1 MHRLLRLGIAL
12 SLLLTPL
19 VLTNQ
24 PAGAATGA
32 AAMPPRADGKR
43 ITVLVHGFDREAD
56 QDCAGGWKSAKDLL
70 VANGWT
76 SVYTFGYYSGDKN
89 CDLKV
94 EGTTDTRIQEV
105 GRQLAWT
112 IYYFWSGNGVA
123 VDIMAHSM
131 GGLVSRAAIEGTR
144 RYGAAVA
151 ADALPA
157 VAPLDA
163 QPQEFGATAWPS
175 GWPPYV
181 YIEDIVTLGT
191 PHKGIDSIL
200 GGTLCPFTHEQ
211 CSDMKA
217 GSGFLSWLGGLKSS
231 AMGTDYTLLGSAYD
245 DTVGDNS
252 STKGFDSDVSH
263 VALYYKD
270 ANGNTISHA
279 EIRTEKTT
287 AYDAKWRNL
296 DSSGRGYY
304 SPPLV
309 QGLYGLFNHMMY

>member
-1 MHRLLRLGIAL
+1 MHRLLRLGVAL
-12 SLLLTPL
+12 GLVLTTL

-24 PAGAATGA
+24 AGHA
-32 AAMPPRADGKR
+32 AAAPPRADGKR

-70 VANGWT
+70 TANGWT
-76 SVYTFGYYSGDKN
+76 NVYTFGYYNGDKN

-94 EGTTDTRIQEV
+94 NGTTDTRIQEV

-112 IYYFWSGNGVA
+112 IYYFWSGHGVA

-131 GGLVSRAAIEGTR
+131 GGLVSRAAIEGVR
-144 RYGAAVA
+144 RYGAAFA
-151 ADALPA
+151 GEAMPEL
-157 VAPLDA
+157 APLDA
-163 QPQEFGATAWPS
+163 QPMELGTTAWPS
-175 GWPPYV
+175 GWPPYL

-200 GGTLCPFTHEQ
+200 GGTLCPLTHEQ
-211 CSDMKA
+211 CSDMRA

-263 VALYYKD
+263 VALYYKSASGD
-270 ANGNTISHA
+270 TISHS
-279 EIRTEKTT
+279 EIRTEKSV

-296 DSSGRGYY
+296 DSSGRGWY

-309 QGLYGLFNHMMY
+309 QGMYGLYNHMTY

>member
-1 MHRLLRLGIAL
+1 MQRLPRLLIAL
-12 SLLLTPL
+12 GLLLTSL
-19 VLTNQ
+19 VATAQ
-24 PAGAATGA
+24 PGSA
-32 AAMPPRADGKR
+32 AAAPPRADGHR
-43 ITVLVHGFDREAD
+43 ITLLVHGFDREAD

-70 VANGWT
+70 LANGWT
-76 SVYTFGYYSGDKN
+76 DVYTFGYYGGDKN
-89 CDLKV
+89 CDLKFD
-94 EGTTDTRIQEV
+94 GTTDTRIQEV

-112 IYYFWSGNGVA
+112 VYYFYSGRGVA
-123 VDIMAHSM
+123 IDIMAHSM
-131 GGLVSRAAIEGTR
+131 GGLVTRAAIEGVR

-151 ADALPA
+151 ATDVSTLSAS
-157 VAPLDA
+157 
-163 QPQEFGATAWPS
+163 AWPS
-175 GWPPYV
+175 GWPPYL
-181 YIEDIVTLGT
+181 YIEDVVTLGT

-231 AMGTDYTLLGSAYD
+231 AMGTDYTILGSAYD

-263 VALYYKD
+263 VALYYKNASGD
-270 ANGNTISHA
+270 TISHS
-279 EIRTEKTT
+279 EMRTEKSS

-304 SPPLV
+304 SPPLI
-309 QGLYGLFNHMMY
+309 QGMYGLYNHMMY